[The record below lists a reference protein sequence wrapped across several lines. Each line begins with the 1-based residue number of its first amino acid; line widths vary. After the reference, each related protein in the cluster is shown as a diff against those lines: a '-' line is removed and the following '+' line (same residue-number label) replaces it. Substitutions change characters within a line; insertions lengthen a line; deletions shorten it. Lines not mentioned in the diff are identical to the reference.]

1 VLDKATVSLVDRLI
15 KKGIIKEQESELYLF
30 GIETA
35 MLKVL
40 HLLTYILMG
49 VLIGELTG
57 LLLFLAVF
65 IPLREYSGGYHA
77 ATKLK
82 CYIVSCLTV
91 LSMLLLIKLCNENF
105 YLTSVYLASFSSGIL
120 LFLIPVETALR
131 PIDDS
136 EKIYYKSKAGFI
148 IVLLLTITLF
158 LYMTNQTAFSFVI
171 ALSLFFEMIAAFT
184 GKLIFI
190 MGRRSSKQNNNIN

>member
-1 VLDKATVSLVDRLI
+1 MLDKTAVRLVDRLI

-35 MLKVL
+35 MLKIL
-40 HLLTYILMG
+40 HLLTYIVMG

-77 ATKLK
+77 STKLK

-91 LSMLLLIKLCNENF
+91 LSMLLLIKLCDENF
-105 YLTSVYLASFSSGIL
+105 YLSSVYLASISSAIL
-120 LFLIPVETALR
+120 LFLIPVETAAR
-131 PIDDS
+131 PMDES
-136 EKIYYKSKAGFI
+136 EKIYYRSKAGFI

-158 LYMTNQTAFSFVI
+158 LYMTDQFDYSFVI

-190 MGRRSSKQNNNIN
+190 KENKSSE